1 MNRGQFGELSLEI
14 AGEKRRK
21 RPPVSRVN
29 RIFHR
34 RRRSRNQL
42 VE

>member
-21 RPPVSRVN
+21 RPVSRVN
-29 RIFHR
+29 RIIHR